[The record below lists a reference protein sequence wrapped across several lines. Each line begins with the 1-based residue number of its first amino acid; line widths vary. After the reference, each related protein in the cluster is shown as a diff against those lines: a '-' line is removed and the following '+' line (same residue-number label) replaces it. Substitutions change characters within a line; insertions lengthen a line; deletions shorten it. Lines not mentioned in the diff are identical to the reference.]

1 MERPKKTQLAP
12 LPNLNVVPLHR
23 EKKHRQGQR
32 LKTGPYTTEALP
44 VSSSSNHVLPL
55 GGVSGGF
62 YIMPKAYKVTK
73 RTVMFDK
80 ENPKT
85 VYSVSPVSYG
95 ILTSEDVANQIAA
108 ESSATPGDVKNVL
121 DRYAY
126 YVKENLKKG
135 YSIQLLGFGN
145 LTIRFITAGTAKT
158 EKEAN
163 AKLIQGLVP
172 SFTPSFKII
181 NSKRIYDLLPDK
193 ITLVKYNGTIPADSV
208 VDTTDPGS
216 GSDSSSGSGSDTTD
230 PGSSEDGGG
239 YYE

>member
-1 MERPKKTQLAP
+1 
-12 LPNLNVVPLHR
+12 
-23 EKKHRQGQR
+23 
-32 LKTGPYTTEALP
+32 
-44 VSSSSNHVLPL
+44 
-55 GGVSGGF
+55 
-62 YIMPKAYKVTK
+62 MPKAYKVTK

-108 ESSATPGDVKNVL
+108 DSSATPGAVKNVL

-135 YSIQLLGFGN
+135 YSSQLLGFGKF
-145 LTIRFITAGTAKT
+145 TIRFITTGTAKT

-163 AKLIQGLVP
+163 AKLIQGLVQK
-172 SFTPSFKII
+172 FTPSFKII

-193 ITLVKYNGTIPADSV
+193 ITLVKYNGTIPADSI

-216 GSDSSSGSGSDTTD
+216 GSDTDTTD
-230 PGSSEDGGG
+230 PGSGSGSDSGSDSGSGSSSSGGSSSGGG
-239 YYE
+239 SYYE

>member
-1 MERPKKTQLAP
+1 
-12 LPNLNVVPLHR
+12 
-23 EKKHRQGQR
+23 
-32 LKTGPYTTEALP
+32 
-44 VSSSSNHVLPL
+44 
-55 GGVSGGF
+55 
-62 YIMPKAYKVTK
+62 
-73 RTVMFDK
+73 MFDK

-193 ITLVKYNGTIPADSV
+193 ITLVKYNGTIPADSI
-208 VDTTDPGS
+208 VDTNPDDTDNTDPGSCSGSDSGS
-216 GSDSSSGSGSDTTD
+216 GSDS
-230 PGSSEDGGG
+230 EGGG
-239 YYE
+239 IYE

>member
-1 MERPKKTQLAP
+1 M
-12 LPNLNVVPLHR
+12 
-23 EKKHRQGQR
+23 
-32 LKTGPYTTEALP
+32 
-44 VSSSSNHVLPL
+44 S
-55 GGVSGGF
+55 
-62 YIMPKAYKVTK
+62 KAYKVTK

-95 ILTSEDVANQIAA
+95 VLTTEDVANQIAA

-135 YSIQLLGFGN
+135 YNIQLLGFGN
-145 LTIRFITAGTAKT
+145 LSIRFITSGTAKT

-172 SFTPSFKII
+172 AFNPSFKII
-181 NSKRIYDLLPDK
+181 NGKRIYDLLTDK
-193 ITLVKYNGTIPADSV
+193 VTLVKYNGSIPEDSKI
-208 VDTTDPGS
+208 DTSTDPSDPSDNPS
-216 GSDSSSGSGSDTTD
+216 GGSGSDTSDTES
-230 PGSSEDGGG
+230 PSDGGG
-239 YYE
+239 SSSGNPDFE